1 MEGFIKDKESFK
13 LIFKKKFKIQQFREL
28 LFSGLPILPG
38 CCIYALQRTAL
49 DNVSSYSIKAT
60 NTVMR
65 NLYVDEVLK
74 SVPSVRDALT
84 LIQEVGDLCKR
95 GGINLTKFISNKK
108 DMLFQ
113 IPDALRR
120 DAAKDK
126 DLTGSLPIER
136 SLEIFCDAEDDVI
149 NSRLI

>member
-28 LFSGLPILPG
+28 FFSGLPILPG
-38 CCIYALQRTAL
+38 CCVYALQRTASFL
-49 DNVSSYSIKAT
+49 YSKEAA
-60 NTVMR
+60 NTQMR
-65 NLYVDEVLK
+65 NFYVDEVLK

-84 LIQEVGDLCKR
+84 LIQEVRDLCKR

-126 DLTGSLPIER
+126 DLTGSLPVER

-149 NSRLI
+149 NLRLI